1 MNEELIEKEVVEVK
15 AKPNRKRKHSNKYN
29 AAVDIVVEEPEV
41 LEIEFEPF
49 EFDGAL
55 VVLTLTLLF
64 EVE

>member
-1 MNEELIEKEVVEVK
+1 MYKLF
-15 AKPNRKRKHSNKYN
+15 
-29 AAVDIVVEEPEV
+29 EEPEV

-64 EVE
+64 EVEWETAPLPPVPWLLVVYDWVALLLVELALL